1 MSCRHARSGRRLVAL
16 VLPCLLL
23 TACERESRRFR
34 DLPPGANAEPAVT
47 QNNQLQPGPMI
58 RDPLVRHPYE
68 RNAWAI
74 AEGKT
79 LYNNMNC
86 AGCHSPRG
94 GGNIGPSLI
103 DSVWI
108 YGHEIEN
115 LFQTIEQGR
124 PRGMPAFRGRLGNTE
139 IWKIAAYIRA
149 MNGLTPNDTR
159 SGRGDELH
167 EGSPDV
173 QTEPMTPE
181 SQRIPPEE
189 PDPHAKAGKSPQV
202 PVQRTP
208 TTTDTTR
215 RGRPDEARKP

>member
-1 MSCRHARSGRRLVAL
+1 MSMSRRHVPRVALALSLVAL
-16 VLPCLLL
+16 AAV
-23 TACERESRRFR
+23 ACERESRRFR

-47 QNNQLQPGPMI
+47 QNDALQPGPMI
-58 RDPLVRHPYE
+58 RNPLVRHPYE

-108 YGHEIEN
+108 YGHELEN
-115 LFQTIEQGR
+115 LYQSIEQGR

-139 IWKIAAYIRA
+139 IWKLAAYIRS
-149 MNGLTPNDTR
+149 MNGLTRQDTR
-159 SGRGDELH
+159 SGRGDETH
-167 EGSPDV
+167 EASPDV
-173 QTEPMTPE
+173 QTERMAPISE
-181 SQRIPPEE
+181 RIPPEE
-189 PDPHAKAGKSPQV
+189 PDPHAKGKQTQA
-202 PVQRTP
+202 PVTKQP